1 MALKNQ
7 NNKIL
12 KVHCLEEN
20 PSLKKNKNKKKMR
33 KLPQN
38 PRTNFL
44 AKETLLSLTKSF
56 SIMIHNHAKVMSFCK
71 LKFCCFV

>member
-12 KVHCLEEN
+12 KVHYLEEN
-20 PSLKKNKNKKKMR
+20 PSLKKNKTKMN

-38 PRTNFL
+38 PRTNVL
-44 AKETLLSLTKSF
+44 AKETLLSLAQSF
-56 SIMIHNHAKVMSFCK
+56 PIMIHNHAKVVSFCK
-71 LKFCCFV
+71 LELCCFV

>member
-12 KVHCLEEN
+12 KVHYLEEN
-20 PSLKKNKNKKKMR
+20 PSLKKNKKMN

-38 PRTNFL
+38 PRTNFR
-44 AKETLLSLTKSF
+44 AKETLLSLTQSF
-56 SIMIHNHAKVMSFCK
+56 SIMIHNHTNIMSFCK
-71 LKFCCFV
+71 LKFSCFV